1 MHRNM
6 SSSNNTSLF
15 DALKQ
20 LSDSD
25 MLPMH
30 MPGHKRSAELS
41 DLGAAFDITEI
52 NGFDDLHDPKGI
64 IKNIEDRAASLW
76 GARRSRIL
84 VGGSTCGILAAVYS
98 ITQHGDKIIM
108 ARGCHRSVYHA
119 AELRG
124 LETVYVSAP
133 INEKSG
139 IAGSVSPQTVRKA
152 IDENPDAVL
161 VIITSP
167 TYEGIISDIA
177 EIADIA
183 HAANIPL
190 IVDEAHGAHLGMGD
204 FERGAVRCGADIVVR
219 SLHKTLSCLTQS
231 AILHI
236 CSTRVDDRTI
246 SHAID
251 IFETSSPSYLIMAS
265 IDRCINQI
273 EHHGV
278 CNWADG
284 ILTAAKKLEKLK
296 KLQLHKKTCSNDVY
310 ACDASKFTVL
320 TNGKITGFK
329 LAEVLRTEYN
339 IEVEMAAAG
348 YIVAMSGMG
357 DTSDSLN
364 RFANA
369 LLDIDS
375 RAELFSDNAFEH
387 LPGPVIP
394 FAEMGISDAI
404 LTDSEIVDANAC
416 IGRTSAE
423 YIMAYPPG
431 IPLIVPGERFTDEIV
446 GYAVAL
452 KRMGASIK
460 SDTGCA
466 PRKYMVLK

>member
-1 MHRNM
+1 M
-6 SSSNNTSLF
+6 F

-76 GARRSRIL
+76 GARRSHIL

-98 ITQHGDKIIM
+98 MTRPGDKIIM

-133 INEKSG
+133 IDKKSG
-139 IAGSVSPQTVRKA
+139 IAGSVSPHSIKKT
-152 IDENPDAVL
+152 IDENPNAVL
-161 VIITSP
+161 VIVTSP
-167 TYEGIISDIA
+167 TYEGVISDIA
-177 EIADIA
+177 EIADIT

-190 IVDEAHGAHLGMGD
+190 VVDEAHGAHLGMGD
-204 FERGAVRCGADIVVR
+204 FEHGAVRCGADIVVQ

-236 CSTRVDDRTI
+236 CSTRVDDSAV

-265 IDRCINQI
+265 IDGCINQI

-278 CNWADG
+278 CKWTGG
-284 ILTAAKKLEKLK
+284 ISTAAKKLEKLK
-296 KLQLHKKTCSNDVY
+296 NLQLYKKTCSNEVF
-310 ACDASKFTVL
+310 ACDTSKFTVL
-320 TNGKITGFK
+320 TNGNITGFM
-329 LAEVLRTEYN
+329 LAEVLRNEYN

-357 DTSDSLN
+357 DTSDSLK
-364 RFANA
+364 RFADA
-369 LLDIDS
+369 LLDIDGRS
-375 RAELFSDNAFEH
+375 ELFSDNAHEY
-387 LPGPVIP
+387 LPCPVIP

-404 LTDSEIVDANAC
+404 LTDSEIVDANVC
-416 IGRTSAE
+416 IGRISAE

-446 GYAVAL
+446 GYAAAL

>member
-6 SSSNNTSLF
+6 SSSDNTSLF

-41 DLGAAFDITEI
+41 DLGADFDITEI
-52 NGFDDLHDPKGI
+52 DGFDDLHDPMGI
-64 IKNIEDRAASLW
+64 IRNIEDRAASLW

-98 ITQHGDKIIM
+98 MTRHGDKIIM
-108 ARGCHRSVYHA
+108 ARGCHRSVYHT

-124 LETVYVSAP
+124 LKTVYVSAP
-133 INEKSG
+133 IDEKSG
-139 IAGSVSPQTVRKA
+139 IAGSVSPHAVKKA

-167 TYEGIISDIA
+167 TYEGIISDVA
-177 EIADIA
+177 KIADIT

-190 IVDEAHGAHLGMGD
+190 IVDEAHGAHLGMEG
-204 FERGAVRCGADIVVR
+204 FECGAVKCGADIVVQ

-236 CSTRVDDRTI
+236 CSTRADDRAI

-251 IFETSSPSYLIMAS
+251 IFETSSPSYLIMTS

-273 EHHGV
+273 EQHGV
-278 CNWADG
+278 SNWTEG
-284 ILTAAKKLEKLK
+284 VFTAAKKLGELK
-296 KLQLHKKTCSNDVY
+296 NLQLYKKTCSNEVF

-329 LAEVLRTEYN
+329 LAEVLRNEYN
-339 IEVEMAAAG
+339 IEVEMASAG
-348 YIVAMSGMG
+348 YVVAMSGMG

-375 RAELFSDNAFEH
+375 REKLFSKNAYERP
-387 LPGPVIP
+387 LYPGIP
-394 FAEMGISDAI
+394 FPEMGISDAI
-404 LTDSEIVDANAC
+404 ITDSETVDAGAC
-416 IGRTSAE
+416 IGRISAE

-431 IPLIVPGERFTDEIV
+431 IPLIVPGERFNDEII
-446 GYAVAL
+446 GYAAAL

-460 SDTGCA
+460 SSTGCA
-466 PRKYMVLK
+466 PHKYMVLK